1 MACTL
6 STIKHNKEIH
16 KSNIFGFFLFLWIS
30 TSIDFMNTKYGTVL
44 TTDNGNLCSTIAD
57 IKKVLI
63 VYTICGITILDIWA
77 NKLDL

>member
-6 STIKHNKEIH
+6 STIKHNKEIR

-63 VYTICGITILDIWA
+63 VYTICGITILDI
-77 NKLDL
+77 

>member
-6 STIKHNKEIH
+6 STIKHNKEIQ
-16 KSNIFGFFLFLWIS
+16 KSNIFGFFLFAIS
-30 TSIDFMNTKYGTVL
+30 RSIDFMNTKYGTVL

-63 VYTICGITILDIWA
+63 VYTICGITILDI
-77 NKLDL
+77 

>member
-6 STIKHNKEIH
+6 STIKHNKEIQ
-16 KSNIFGFFLFLWIS
+16 KSNICGFFLFLWIS

-63 VYTICGITILDIWA
+63 VYTICGITILDI
-77 NKLDL
+77 